1 MNVQYTLEGTEDQ
14 LNTQTHCEH
23 QTAPTTHTQH
33 THTHITHTHAHTEH
47 VDNART
53 EAHQTQPSQFT
64 QHTLGTCSTYCTFR
78 TYHAPR
84 LDIHTTHIRSTS
96 IERTHTYN
104 HNNIA
109 SPDNALPIGIPAQ
122 DMTKSLVAGPA
133 QAMTKSRRA
142 CFWTSPHLGELRI
155 AFYA

>member
-23 QTAPTTHTQH
+23 QTAPTTHN
-33 THTHITHTHAHTEH
+33 THTSHTRTHTQNTLTTRAPKHTKH
-47 VDNART
+47 NRHNIHSIHYSTV
-53 EAHQTQPSQFT
+53 
-64 QHTLGTCSTYCTFR
+64 GTCSAYCTFLP
-78 TYHAPR
+78 YHAPR